1 MLAYRHAFHAGNH
14 ADVLKHIVLLRLMRH
29 MSLKEKGYRLVDTH
43 AGAGLYAL
51 DSAQAQKKGE
61 YLQGIA
67 RLWSRD
73 DLPEAAAD
81 YVQQV
86 RGFNPDGT
94 LRHYPGSPMLAR
106 ALLRPQD
113 QLRLFELHPSD
124 HAALV
129 AQLGAAKGVDIRQVD
144 GFAALKSQLPP
155 PTRRALV
162 LVDPSYEGQGDYAR
176 VLDTLQDALRRFAE
190 GVFMVWYPVVSKPGA
205 ATLVPGLEEPGA
217 AGLAACAPVGA
228 ADRRDGF
235 RAGRQRRRGHQ
246 PAAHAAC
253 STAGAAALA
262 CAGAGPACGCRP
274 SAATAAVL
282 KATRGHAAVS
292 FAPACGCGPLPRSC
306 CC

>member
-29 MSLKEKGYRLVDTH
+29 LGLKEKGYRLVDTH
-43 AGAGLYAL
+43 AGAGQYAL
-51 DSAQAQKKGE
+51 DSPQAQKKGE
-61 YLQGIA
+61 HLQGIA

-73 DLPEAAAD
+73 DLPEMAAD
-81 YVQQV
+81 YLQQV

-94 LRHYPGSPMLAR
+94 LQHYPGSPMLAR

-113 QLRLFELHPSD
+113 QLRLFELHPAD

-129 AQLGAAKGVDIRQVD
+129 AQLGGVKRIDIRQAD

-176 VLDTLQDALRRFAE
+176 VLDTLHDALRRFAE

-205 ATLVPGLEEPGA
+205 ATLVQGLKTLAPRGWLHA
-217 AGLAACAPVGA
+217 RLSVQQIDALGFGLAGSGVVVINPPHTLHAQLQLLLPWL
-228 ADRRDGF
+228 ADVL
-235 RAGRQRRRGHQ
+235 AQH
-246 PAAHAAC
+246 
-253 STAGAAALA
+253 AGASHLLEQQA
-262 CAGAGPACGCRP
+262 
-274 SAATAAVL
+274 S
-282 KATRGHAAVS
+282 
-292 FAPACGCGPLPRSC
+292 
-306 CC
+306 

>member
-29 MSLKEKGYRLVDTH
+29 MSLKEKGFRLVDTH

-51 DSAQAQKKGE
+51 ESPQAQKKGE

-86 RGFNPDGT
+86 RAFNPEGA
-94 LRHYPGSPMLAR
+94 LRHYPGSPMLAH

-124 HAALV
+124 HAELV
-129 AQLGAAKGVDIRQVD
+129 AQLGGARGVDIRQAD

-205 ATLVPGLEEPGA
+205 ATLVQGLKSLAPRGWLHARLSLLKTPSAEFWADASRFGRLVW
-217 AGLAACAPVGA
+217 AGLSRVCS
-228 ADRRDGF
+228 RWRW
-235 RAGRQRRRGHQ
+235 RGPHR
-246 PAAHAAC
+246 
-253 STAGAAALA
+253 LA
-262 CAGAGPACGCRP
+262 
-274 SAATAAVL
+274 
-282 KATRGHAAVS
+282 
-292 FAPACGCGPLPRSC
+292 
-306 CC
+306 